1 MISAFNHL
9 KFRAKLFLGFGLLL
23 ALFLVLL
30 TLVYTNVNAMVESS
44 KWVNHTYEVIRV
56 AESVQADMVDMET
69 GQRGFMVTGEDEYL
83 EPFKNGIG
91 LIAGHVAKG
100 QKLTSDNPT
109 QKDRWQAILNLKER
123 WLSEVAELEIAAR
136 REVAKGAEK
145 VKIFEE
151 VSSRTVGKEIFDSM
165 RQTLAALESQFSSGS
180 KGQQLIVLITLD
192 LVNMETG
199 QRGFLLTGKEE
210 SLEPWFGGQKS
221 FKKHLA
227 SLKSLAGISSSARAN
242 VNKLQSQLSDW
253 KEKAAQLEIDA
264 RREMNQFKLTIDDIA
279 KIMKEGNG
287 KTLMDAIRAK
297 IGEIDDAEEI
307 LIKSRSEEQV
317 KTAKTTTNLAIYG
330 AIVALIL
337 GGGIASF
344 VTRSVVVPINRAN
357 DVIASI
363 TQGDLTS
370 EMLVDPKDEIGTM
383 GNNLNNFTQ
392 RLRNIVGEIKKSA
405 NKIATSSEDMSAV
418 TTQTCNRV
426 SSQKVATEQVATA
439 MSEMSATVQEVAR
452 SATDASEA
460 ANNAAVVAKQGNQ
473 VVESTVRAIEELAK
487 EVDES
492 AKIIAQLRADSNNIG
507 SLVDTIKAI
516 AEQTNLLA
524 LNAAIEAARAGE
536 QGRGFAVVA
545 DEVRSLAQRTQEST
559 SEIES
564 KILLFQTGAE
574 NSESTMVSNCEKARL
589 TVEQANEAGE
599 SLASITRSV
608 DTILQMNTSIATAT
622 EEQSAVA
629 EEINRSVVEIQQ
641 IADETNQGGEQ
652 LAHHSEDLNELGA
665 KLQSGVAYF
674 KT

>member
-1 MISAFNHL
+1 MISTFNDL
-9 KFRAKLFLGFGLLL
+9 RFRSKLVLGFGLLL
-23 ALFLVLL
+23 VLFLALL
-30 TLVYTNVNAMVESS
+30 TLVYTNVNAMIESS

-56 AESVQADMVDMET
+56 AEGVQADMIDMET

-83 EPFKNGIG
+83 EPYKNGISV
-91 LIAGHVAKG
+91 IASHVAKG
-100 QKLTSDNPT
+100 QELTSDNPT
-109 QKDRWQAILNLKER
+109 QKDRWQAILDLKER
-123 WLSEVAELEIAAR
+123 WLSEVAEVEITAR
-136 REVAKGAEK
+136 REVTKGAEK
-145 VKIFEE
+145 LKYFKE

-165 RQTLAALESQFSSGS
+165 RQTLAALESQFSRDSG
-180 KGQQLIVLITLD
+180 GQQLIVLMTLD

-221 FKKHLA
+221 FKEHLA
-227 SLKSLAGISSSARAN
+227 SFKSLSDLSSPSRAN
-242 VNKLQSQLSDW
+242 INKLESQLRDW
-253 KEKAAQLEIDA
+253 KDKAAQLEIDA
-264 RREMNQFKLTIDDIA
+264 RRDMNQFKLTIDDIST
-279 KIMKEGNG
+279 IMKEGNG

-297 IGEIDDAEEI
+297 IGEIVAEEEM
-307 LIKSRSEEQV
+307 LIKTRSEEQV
-317 KTAKTTTNLAIYG
+317 QTAKTTKNLAIYG
-330 AIVALIL
+330 AIIALIL
-337 GGGIASF
+337 GGCIAGV

-357 DVIASI
+357 NVIASI

-370 EMLVDPKDEIGTM
+370 EMLVDSKDEIGVM
-383 GNNLNNFTQ
+383 GNNLNNFTH
-392 RLRNIVGEIKKSA
+392 RLRSTVGEIKQSA
-405 NKIATSSEDMSAV
+405 NKIAISSEGMSSV
-418 TTQTCNRV
+418 TTQTCSRV
-426 SSQKVATEQVATA
+426 STQKVATEQVATA
-439 MSEMSATVQEVAR
+439 MAEMSATVQDVAR
-452 SATDASEA
+452 SASDASEA
-460 ANNAAVVAKQGNQ
+460 ANNATIVAKQGNQ

-492 AKIIAQLRADSNNIG
+492 AKVIARLRADSSNIG

-574 NSESTMVSNCEKARL
+574 SSESTMASNCEKARL

-599 SLASITRSV
+599 SLASIMRSV
-608 DTILQMNTSIATAT
+608 DTILQMNTSIATGT

-652 LAHHSEDLNELGA
+652 LAQHSEDLNELRT
-665 KLQSGVAYF
+665 KLQSGIAFF